1 MPVIV
6 TKNIDDC
13 LEDNGWNKKVTDIA
27 DAIAETNA
35 TMDTHLTSDFSKL
48 HVTEAEKNLILKIKN
63 EIFNKTLP
71 STPIVAGGSGMLDY
85 DIVEM
90 HIRKNAGK
98 RIRNYNI

>member
-35 TMDTHLTSDFSKL
+35 TMDPHLTSDFSKL
-48 HVTEAEKNLILKIKN
+48 HVTQAEKNLILKVKN
-63 EIFNKTLP
+63 DIFNKNLP
-71 STPIVAGGSGMLDY
+71 STPTVGGGSGMLDY

-98 RIRNYNI
+98 RIGYCDI

>member
-1 MPVIV
+1 MPIIV

-35 TMDTHLTSDFSKL
+35 TLDPHLTSDFSKL
-48 HVTEAEKNLILKIKN
+48 HVTGAEKNLILKVKN

-71 STPIVAGGSGMLDY
+71 STPTISGAGGMLDY